1 MAKKIVA
8 LDVLTE
14 ILKQVYKKTKEYT
27 DGRITISLDS
37 LRPLIEKNSD
47 NIKINRDDIITL
59 ENTTNELSEN
69 VTDLQG
75 RLGIAESN
83 ITELQNIVSN
93 VYTIKGSIAFE
104 NLPTEINIGWVY
116 NISNDFITTDN
127 FIEGAGIQCKAGTN
141 IVVVNIGT
149 NEAPIKKWDILS
161 LGTSID
167 YASTDDIKNIFSE
180 VSNE

>member
-1 MAKKIVA
+1 MAKIVA
-8 LDVLTE
+8 LDVLIG
-14 ILKQVYKKTKEYT
+14 ILKQVYAKTKEYT
-27 DGRITISLDS
+27 DGKISTSLDS
-37 LRPLIEKNSD
+37 LRSLIGTNSD
-47 NIKINRDDIITL
+47 NIKTNK
-59 ENTTNELSEN
+59 ENIEALQTTTGELSSSV
-69 VTDLQG
+69 VTLQSK
-75 RLGIAESN
+75 LGTAESN
-83 ITELQNIVSN
+83 IEELQNIVSN

-116 NISNDFITTDN
+116 NISDDFITTDN

>member
-14 ILKQVYKKTKEYT
+14 ILKKVYAKAKKYT
-27 DGRITISLDS
+27 DDQIAIEVGS
-37 LRPLIEKNSD
+37 LRSLIGANSD
-47 NIKINRDDIITL
+47 NITLLQNTINAQQESI
-59 ENTTNELSEN
+59 NGLSSN
-69 VTDLQG
+69 VKDLQG
-75 RLGIAESN
+75 KLGTAESN
-83 ITELQNIVSN
+83 IEELQNIVLN

-141 IVVVNIGT
+141 IVAVNIGT
-149 NEAPIKKWDILS
+149 NETPIKKWDILS
-161 LGTSID
+161 VGASID
-167 YASTDDIKNIFSE
+167 YATTEDIKNIFGGK
-180 VSNE
+180 

>member
-1 MAKKIVA
+1 MTKKIVA
-8 LDVLTE
+8 LDVLTG
-14 ILKQVYKKTKEYT
+14 ILKQVYNKTKEYT

-37 LRPLIEKNSD
+37 LRPLIEKN
-47 NIKINRDDIITL
+47 RDDIITL
-59 ENTTNELSEN
+59 KNTTNELSEN

>member
-14 ILKQVYKKTKEYT
+14 ILKKVYNKTKKYT
-27 DGRITISLDS
+27 DDQISISLNS
-37 LRPLIEKNSD
+37 LRSLIIKNSED
-47 NIKINRDDIITL
+47 INTNSEDITTL
-59 ENTTNELSEN
+59 KNTTSTQQESI
-69 VTDLQG
+69 DGLQS
-75 RLGIAESN
+75 RLGTAESN
-83 ITELQNIVSN
+83 IATLQNIIPN

-149 NEAPIKKWDILS
+149 NETPIKKWDILS
-161 LGTSID
+161 VGASID
-167 YASTDDIKNIFSE
+167 YATTEDIKNIFGGK
-180 VSNE
+180 